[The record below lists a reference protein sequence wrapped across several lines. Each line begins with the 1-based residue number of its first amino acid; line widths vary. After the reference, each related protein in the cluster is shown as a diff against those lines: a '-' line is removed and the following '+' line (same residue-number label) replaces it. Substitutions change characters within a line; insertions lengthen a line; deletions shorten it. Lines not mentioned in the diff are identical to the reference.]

1 MKKGAL
7 IKKSNRFPAFS
18 VLITVYSKEKP
29 EFLENSIKSVI
40 NQTVVPNQIII
51 VEDGKLTSELEKVI
65 ENHKKSFFNNFT
77 IVKLDKNMGRGIA
90 SNAGIEKATNEWIAK
105 MDSDDISK
113 PDRFEIQLN
122 AIQKH
127 PEAVAIGG
135 QVEEFIEN
143 QSHVISKREVPL
155 DSESIFK
162 FAKYRSPVNN
172 PTVMFKKSVVKE
184 LGEYSNLRFLEDYDL
199 WVKMLTAGFK
209 IVNVPETL
217 VDMRMSDSL
226 YSRRGGF
233 KYLFVYIKLK
243 DKWRRMGLGNYLSV
257 FTSDVAMFLNT
268 LIPTKIRKVIYKQ
281 VLRRK

>member
-7 IKKSNRFPAFS
+7 IKKSNKFPTFS

-29 EFLENSIKSVI
+29 EFLEKSIKSVI
-40 NQTVVPNQIII
+40 NQTVVPSQIII
-51 VEDGKLTSELEKVI
+51 VEDGKLTPELEKVI
-65 ENHKKSFFNNFT
+65 ENHKKSFFNDFI

-113 PDRFEIQLN
+113 PDRFEIQLK

-127 PEAVAIGG
+127 PEVVAIGG
-135 QVEEFIEN
+135 QVGEFIGT
-143 QSHVISKREVPL
+143 QSNLISKREVPL

-172 PTVMFKKSVVKE
+172 PTVMFKKSVVKK

-243 DKWRRMGLGNYLSV
+243 DKWRRMGLGNYWSV
-257 FTSDVAMFLNT
+257 FTSDAAMFLNT

>member
-1 MKKGAL
+1 MEY
-7 IKKSNRFPAFS
+7 SSFS
-18 VLITVYSKEKP
+18 VLITVYSKEDP
-29 EFLENSIKSVI
+29 EFLNQAIRSVI
-40 NQTVVPNQIII
+40 KQTVVPDQIVV

-65 ENHKKSFFNNFT
+65 ENHRKSFLNDFT

-90 SNAGIEKATNEWIAK
+90 SNAGIENATNEWIAK

-113 PDRFEIQLN
+113 PDRFEIQLK
-122 AIQKH
+122 AIQEH

-217 VDMRMSDSL
+217 VDMRISNSL

-233 KYLFVYIKLK
+233 KYLFIYVKLK
-243 DKWRRMGLGNYLSV
+243 DKWRRMGMGNYLSM
-257 FTSDVAMFLNT
+257 FTSDAAMLLNT
-268 LIPTKIRKVIYKQ
+268 VIPTKVRKLTYKKF
-281 VLRRK
+281 LR

>member
-1 MKKGAL
+1 MEYP
-7 IKKSNRFPAFS
+7 SFS
-18 VLITVYSKEKP
+18 VLITVYSKEDP
-29 EFLENSIKSVI
+29 EFLNQAIRSVI
-40 NQTVVPNQIII
+40 KQTVVPDQIIV

-65 ENHKKSFFNNFT
+65 ENHRKSFLNDFT

-90 SNAGIEKATNEWIAK
+90 SNAGIENATNEWIAK

-113 PDRFEIQLN
+113 PDRFEIQLK
-122 AIQKH
+122 AIQEH

-135 QVEEFIEN
+135 QVEEFIGR
-143 QSHVISKREVPL
+143 QSNIISKREVPL

-184 LGEYSNLRFLEDYDL
+184 LGKYSNLRFLEDYDL
-199 WVKMLTAGFK
+199 WVKMLTADFK

-233 KYLFVYIKLK
+233 KYLFIYVKLK
-243 DKWRRMGLGNYLSV
+243 NKWRRMGIGNYLSM
-257 FTSDVAMFLNT
+257 FTSDVAMILNT
-268 LIPTKIRKVIYKQ
+268 LIPANIRKLAYKKF
-281 VLRRK
+281 LR

>member
-7 IKKSNRFPAFS
+7 IKKSNKFPTFS

-29 EFLENSIKSVI
+29 EFLEKSIKSVI
-40 NQTVVPNQIII
+40 NQTVVPSQIII

-268 LIPTKIRKVIYKQ
+268 LIPANIRKLTYKKF
-281 VLRRK
+281 LR